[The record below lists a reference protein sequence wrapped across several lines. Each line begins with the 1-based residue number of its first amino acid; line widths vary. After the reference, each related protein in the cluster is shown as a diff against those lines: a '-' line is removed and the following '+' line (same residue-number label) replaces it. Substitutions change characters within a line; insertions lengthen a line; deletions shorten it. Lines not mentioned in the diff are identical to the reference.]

1 MSGTPPNYF
10 STFKYYR
17 DPQSTSYIDLEGR
30 LADWEQMVVSFM
42 HEPTGHSVFFK
53 AYITAF
59 NESYASDWVSE
70 TVFGRTDPIQH
81 FKQTTRRISLALKV
95 PAASSG
101 EAYDNLGRVQ
111 QLTQYLYPNYTGTTN
126 DTSTLSQNP
135 FVRLKVMNLARKI
148 ITAGGVN
155 NMAASLGRT
164 EDKKSAGARY
174 TSYKSTAH
182 ANNGLLGTITSLN
195 IIHNLENSDIGV
207 IQHSSNA
214 IFSKAIEI
222 NLDFVVIHETQLG
235 WNDSGNFM
243 EPLFPYG
250 VDPIIPETIDYEPPL
265 APAPVKVDDVH
276 AVWPKEYI
284 PGDLDLDRVVLTRL
298 QLEDIDADDDEAFQ
312 KLLKDRD
319 KAHADRLA
327 MATLSGP
334 GRHFTHSRQL
344 TAHEIMAQ
352 GARRYGGGDSAKF
365 RMALEA
371 KGYTESEYVE
381 RVRARS
387 SSGPKPDVNAFDD
400 FIDGSG

>member
-42 HEPTGHSVFFK
+42 LEPTGHSVFFK

-111 QLTQYLYPNYTGTTN
+111 QLTQYLYPNYTGRTN

-195 IIHNLENSDIGV
+195 INHHLENSDIGV

-250 VDPIIPETIDYEPPL
+250 VDPIIPETIDYEPPP
-265 APAPVKVDDVH
+265 APAPVKVEEVP

-284 PGDLDLDRVVLTRL
+284 LDRL

-312 KLLKDRD
+312 KLLEDRD
-319 KAHADRLA
+319 KAHADRLNMA
-327 MATLSGP
+327 MSFTSRKPAKPGEPGWAPGESGW
-334 GRHFTHSRQL
+334 SRDPS
-344 TAHEIMAQ
+344 AHEILAH
-352 GARRYGGGDSAKF
+352 GLKEYGGGDSARF
-365 RMALEA
+365 QRML
-371 KGYTESEYVE
+371 KDMDMSKVEYVE
-381 RVRARS
+381 HVRYYTL
-387 SSGPKPDVNAFDD
+387 SGHAMSWTWD
-400 FIDGSG
+400 FIDG